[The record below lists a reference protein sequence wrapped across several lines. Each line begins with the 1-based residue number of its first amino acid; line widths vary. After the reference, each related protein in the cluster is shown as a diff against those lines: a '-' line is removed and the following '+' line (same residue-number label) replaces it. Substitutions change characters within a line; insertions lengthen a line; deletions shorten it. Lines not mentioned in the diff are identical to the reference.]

1 MIIFVDLFV
10 KCSSNLPEE
19 ELDFLKKA
27 NLSENN
33 DIIARDMF
41 LLSYYGRGI
50 NFIDLMQLKKRD
62 LYKET
67 ITYKR
72 SKTGVFVNY
81 KLNEFWKQK
90 ISEYASPVDSLYIF
104 NIIHNNQD
112 SETYINNR
120 KEKFLKLYIN
130 KLLKKLLMIWG
141 SKRISLTIAQD
152 THLLQ
157 S

>member
-10 KCSSNLPEE
+10 KCSSTLPEE

-72 SKTGVFVNY
+72 SKTGVIVNF

-90 ISEYASPVDSLYIF
+90 ISEYASPVDCLYIF

-130 KLLKKLLMIWG
+130 NLLKKLLMIWG